1 MIQTSQTRPIKKF
14 GPGYFIREQLELH
27 EWSQEEFA
35 EITAFSQNHINELL
49 NNEKSISLDTA
60 RILGEVFNTSA
71 QYWLNLDHEYRIW
84 LRQ

>member
-1 MIQTSQTRPIKKF
+1 MMQTAQIRPAKKF
-14 GPGYFIREQLELH
+14 GPGYFIREQLELR
-27 EWSQEEFA
+27 EWNQEELA
-35 EITAFSQNHINELL
+35 EITAFSQKHILELL

-71 QYWLNLDHEYRIW
+71 QYWLNLDNEYRTW

>member
-1 MIQTSQTRPIKKF
+1 MIQTSQIRPDKKF
-14 GPGYFIREQLELH
+14 GPGYFIREQLELR
-27 EWSQEEFA
+27 EWSHEELA
-35 EITAFSQNHINELL
+35 EVTAFSQKHINELL

-71 QYWLNLDHEYRIW
+71 QYWLNLDNEYRIW

>member
-1 MIQTSQTRPIKKF
+1 MIQTSQIRPAKKL
-14 GPGYFIREQLELH
+14 GPGYFIREQLELR
-27 EWSQEEFA
+27 EWNQEELA
-35 EITAFSQNHINELL
+35 EVTAFSQKYIHELL

-71 QYWLNLDHEYRIW
+71 QYWLNLDNEYRIW